1 MKKYTGVRK
10 YRDRGS
16 RKKKVSIKEAYKKDR
31 FIRYSR
37 KRGIFKRLSKLECV
51 LIFIVLIGA
60 GYVAYEYVTTKYPEV
75 QIELIKYMH
84 HYGIF

>member
-10 YRDRGS
+10 YRDKGN
-16 RKKKVSIKEAYKKDR
+16 KKRKVSVKEAYKKDR

-51 LIFIVLIGA
+51 LIFIVLIGT
-60 GYVAYEYVTTKYPEV
+60 GYWAYEYITTKYPEV
-75 QIELIKYMH
+75 LVEMIKYIY